1 MSRTVQITVD
11 CHDPEKLARFWAEA
25 LGYIIPGPPGVR
37 LGEYEEPF
45 AAWKKF
51 IADLGTELGPENMRA
66 AIDDPDQVGPRIFF
80 QTVPEPK
87 TVKNRLHL
95 DVRTAPGLDGDE
107 RMDSLEAECHRLSEL
122 GGTRLR
128 RVDPDP
134 PLEHGFIVM
143 ADPEGNEFCLD

>member
-11 CHDPEKLARFWAEA
+11 CHDPEKLARFWAEV
-25 LGYIIPGPPGVR
+25 LGYIIPGPPGVQ
-37 LGEYEEPF
+37 LGDGEDPF
-45 AAWKKF
+45 AAWKEF
-51 IADLGTELGPENMRA
+51 IADLGIELGPEDMRA
-66 AIDDPDQVGPRIFF
+66 AIEDPEQVGPRVFF

-95 DVRTAPGLDGDE
+95 DVRAAPNLDGDE
-107 RMDSLEAECHRLSEL
+107 RMDVLETECSRLTEL

-128 RVDPDP
+128 RTDPDP
-134 PLEHGFIVM
+134 PMERGFIVM

>member
-37 LGEYEEPF
+37 LGEYEDPF

-51 IADLGTELGPENMRA
+51 IADLGIELGPENMRA

-80 QTVPEPK
+80 QTVPELK

-128 RVDPDP
+128 RIDPDP

>member
-11 CHDPEKLARFWAEA
+11 CYDPEKLALFWAEA

-37 LGEYEEPF
+37 LGEYEDPF

-51 IADLGTELGPENMRA
+51 IADLGIELGPENMRA

-128 RVDPDP
+128 RIDPDP

-143 ADPEGNEFCLD
+143 ADPEDNEFCLD

>member
-11 CHDPEKLARFWAEA
+11 CHDPEKLARFWAEV
-25 LGYIIPGPPGVR
+25 LGYIIPGPPGVQ
-37 LGEYEEPF
+37 LGDGEDPF
-45 AAWKKF
+45 AAWKEF
-51 IADLGTELGPENMRA
+51 IADLGIELGPEDMRA
-66 AIDDPDQVGPRIFF
+66 AIEDPEQVGPRVFF

-95 DVRTAPGLDGDE
+95 DVRAAPNLDGDE
-107 RMDSLEAECHRLSEL
+107 RMDVLETKCSRLTEL

-128 RVDPDP
+128 RTDPDP
-134 PLEHGFIVM
+134 TMERGFIVM

>member
-1 MSRTVQITVD
+1 MSRTVQVTVD
-11 CHDPEKLARFWAEA
+11 CHDPVKLARFWAEA

-37 LGEYEEPF
+37 LGDDQDPF
-45 AAWKKF
+45 AAWKEF
-51 IADLGTELGPENMRA
+51 IANLGIELGSENMRA
-66 AIDDPDQVGPRIFF
+66 AIEDPDQVGPRVFF

-95 DVRTAPGLDGDE
+95 DVRAAPGLDGDE
-107 RMDSLEAECHRLSEL
+107 RMAALEAESLRLTEL

-134 PLEHGFIVM
+134 PLEQGFIVM
-143 ADPEGNEFCLD
+143 ADPEDNEFCLD

>member
-1 MSRTVQITVD
+1 MSRTIQVTVD
-11 CHDPEKLARFWAEA
+11 CHDPERLARFWAEA

-37 LGEYEEPF
+37 LGAVDDPLV
-45 AAWKKF
+45 AWKEF
-51 IADLGTELGPENMRA
+51 IAGLGIELSPENMRA
-66 AIDDPDQVGPRIFF
+66 AIEDPEQVGPRVFF

-87 TVKNRLHL
+87 TVKNRVHL
-95 DVRTAPGLDGDE
+95 DVRAAPGLDGDE
-107 RMDSLEAECHRLSEL
+107 RMNALEAECTRLTEL
-122 GGTRLR
+122 GGARLR